1 MRSDTG
7 FSADKR
13 SSATAPEFC
22 EGIPARGGVV
32 IDMQS
37 SETLAE
43 LKRSIGDYGNV
54 VTRRKGAIGWFEHLV
69 KRGLRKLILRH
80 LDQQREINQIVARA
94 LEELCA
100 EAHARGK
107 LTAELQE
114 IRETLTAISA
124 QRNMPAFLGLA
135 ADPEY
140 AAERNRLRQSILDRL
155 EGCAPEGATPAEMS
169 GYISE
174 AALRFGVTIEMLQ
187 QHAPC
192 GAQGKLLEIGS
203 NPYFLTLLLTES
215 FPKFDR
221 MGVNYFEGAFPP
233 ESMQRQS
240 IIDPRGR
247 LREAPF
253 FHADIER
260 HSLEVLANFDV
271 CLFCEVIEH
280 LAFDPAFALFNVAC
294 TLRPGGL
301 LLLTTPNPARL
312 ENLEKMACDRASF
325 SDPISGYGVHGR
337 HNREYAAN
345 ELIDLCSATGLT
357 VLTAKTLDVTPTIYS
372 RDAEAKGY
380 GAYHILLARL
390 DESPRLYR
398 PSWLYRSFTPESL
411 ASGASLAPA

>member
-1 MRSDTG
+1 M
-7 FSADKR
+7 
-13 SSATAPEFC
+13 
-22 EGIPARGGVV
+22 
-32 IDMQS
+32 DMQL

-43 LKRSIGDYGNV
+43 LNRSVGNYGNV
-54 VTRRKGAIGWFEHLV
+54 VARRKGVLGRFEHLV

-80 LDQQREINQIVARA
+80 LDQQREINQLVARA
-94 LEELCA
+94 LEELVA
-100 EAHARGK
+100 DARAQEKPAAGLQEAPRASPARHN
-107 LTAELQE
+107 LTAC
-114 IRETLTAISA
+114 
-124 QRNMPAFLGLA
+124 LGLA

-155 EGCAPEGATPAEMS
+155 EGCTPEGATPAEMS
-169 GYISE
+169 GYIGE
-174 AALRFGVTIEMLQ
+174 AALRFGVTIELLQ
-187 QHAPC
+187 QYVLC

-233 ESMQRQS
+233 KSMQRQS
-240 IIDPRGR
+240 VTDPRGR
-247 LREAPF
+247 LSEATF

-260 HSLEVLANFDV
+260 HSLEALANFDV
-271 CLFCEVIEH
+271 CLFCEVLEH
-280 LAFDPAFALFNVAC
+280 LPFDPAFALFNVVR

-312 ENLEKMACDRASF
+312 ENLEKMVRDRASF
-325 SDPISGYGVHGR
+325 SDPVSGYGIHGR

-357 VLTAKTLDVTPTIYS
+357 VLTAKTLDVMPTIYS

-380 GAYHILLARL
+380 GAYHIVLARL
-390 DESPRLYR
+390 DESPRLDR
-398 PSWLYRSFTPESL
+398 PSWLYRSFAPESL
-411 ASGASLAPA
+411 ASSASLSPA